1 MSIKTKPQLLPIGIY
16 LYINTGAHMSGGIL
30 PLFGPVG
37 PELLIILFILVLLFG
52 ASRIPQLGN
61 AVGKSL
67 GAFRKGREEIEA
79 ELNEKQDE

>member
-1 MSIKTKPQLLPIGIY
+1 MNS
-16 LYINTGAHMSGGIL
+16 GIL

-37 PELLIILFILVLLFG
+37 PELLIILFILILLFG
-52 ASRIPQLGN
+52 ASRIPQLGK

-67 GAFRKGREEIEA
+67 GSFQKGREEIEA